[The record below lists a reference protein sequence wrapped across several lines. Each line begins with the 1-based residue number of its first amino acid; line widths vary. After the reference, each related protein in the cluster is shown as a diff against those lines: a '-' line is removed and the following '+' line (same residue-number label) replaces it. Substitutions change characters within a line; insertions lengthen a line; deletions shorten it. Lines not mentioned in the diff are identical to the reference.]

1 MDGSAVANPQNVI
14 APIGTALSDIFA
26 FCGGY
31 KAEPKKIL
39 LGGPMMGI
47 AVPDDS
53 VPLLKN
59 NNAILAF
66 AEKEASLPAT
76 TACIKCGRCAAACP
90 AGLMPMQIE
99 RAYKLKNVDELNRLK
114 VMLCMECGC
123 CSFVCPA
130 KRELVLVNKLSK
142 GMVRAAMP
150 PKK

>member
-1 MDGSAVANPQNVI
+1 
-14 APIGTALSDIFA
+14 
-26 FCGGY
+26 
-31 KAEPKKIL
+31 
-39 LGGPMMGI
+39 
-47 AVPDDS
+47 
-53 VPLLKN
+53 
-59 NNAILAF
+59 
-66 AEKEASLPAT
+66 
-76 TACIKCGRCAAACP
+76 
-90 AGLMPMQIE
+90 MQIE

>member
-1 MDGSAVANPQNVI
+1 M
-14 APIGTALSDIFA
+14 
-26 FCGGY
+26 
-31 KAEPKKIL
+31 
-39 LGGPMMGI
+39 
-47 AVPDDS
+47 PDDS